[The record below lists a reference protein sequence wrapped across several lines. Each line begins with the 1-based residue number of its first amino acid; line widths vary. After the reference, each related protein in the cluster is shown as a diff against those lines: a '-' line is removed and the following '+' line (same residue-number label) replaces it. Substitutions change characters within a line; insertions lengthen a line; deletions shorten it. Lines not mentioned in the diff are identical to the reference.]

1 MALRAANADRDGL
14 STVGVLLLLT
24 LFLASFLAS
33 SRGRLN
39 LLGRASA
46 GIPGADGRL
55 GSTLGF
61 SLFRIL
67 AVDSA
72 LVCCLATLAGSNTG
86 EFVRFGS
93 NLEGSVFTFVG
104 SGFTLDECGI
114 GLEPIGRVGALL
126 GVVGAL
132 LSVVGALLGVVGVG
146 TLLGVVGVGARSCAW
161 GAASSVLRAFLSSL
175 LSSPCSMVLALSIL
189 LAIISLH

>member
-14 STVGVLLLLT
+14 STVGVLLLLR
-24 LFLASFLAS
+24 LFRASFLAS

-39 LLGRASA
+39 LLGRGSA
-46 GIPGADGRL
+46 GNPEADGRL

-61 SLFRIL
+61 SLFKIL

-86 EFVRFGS
+86 ELVLFGS
-93 NLEGSVFTFVG
+93 NLEGPVFTFVG
-104 SGFTLDECGI
+104 SGVTLDGEGI
-114 GLEPIGRVGALL
+114 GLEPIGRI
-126 GVVGAL
+126 
-132 LSVVGALLGVVGVG
+132 GALLGVVGVG
-146 TLLGVVGVGARSCAW
+146 TLPGVVGVGARSCAC
-161 GAASSVLRAFLSSL
+161 GAASSVLLALLSSL

-189 LAIISLH
+189 LVILSLH